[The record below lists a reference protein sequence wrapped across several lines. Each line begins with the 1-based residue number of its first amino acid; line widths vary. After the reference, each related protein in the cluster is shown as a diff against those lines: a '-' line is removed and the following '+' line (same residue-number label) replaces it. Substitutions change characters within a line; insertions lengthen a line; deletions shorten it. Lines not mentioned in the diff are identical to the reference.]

1 MANGIKLSEKF
12 KLAMRQAEFFEDFFG
27 ITPQGYTITATSGT
41 LAAGTAGTDL
51 SITTQAADNAV
62 GSVIGARQSILAANR
77 PLYMIARLQF
87 AEAATNVANLFV
99 GFSSSAAAA
108 VMGDNGAGPASSYSG
123 IGLHKIDGGL
133 NWIAE
138 YSVGSTQK
146 TQELTGIAVATVGQ
160 PVTDIVAGKAAYQVI
175 EIVAIPKSA
184 TLCDVS
190 FLIDGVVVMRFLDQV
205 YTSIAAMGPT
215 VVVKSGSATAEVLLL
230 DYIGWAH
237 VR

>member
-1 MANGIKLSEKF
+1 MNGIKLSEKF
-12 KLAMRQAEFFEDFFG
+12 KLAIRQAEFFEDFFG

-41 LAAGTAGTDL
+41 LAAGSAGTDL

-62 GSVIGARQSILAANR
+62 GSVIGAKQALLAANK

-87 AEAATNVANLFV
+87 SEAATNAANLFV
-99 GFSSSAAAA
+99 GFTSSAAAA

-123 IGLHKIDGGL
+123 IGLHKLDGGL

-138 YSVGSTQK
+138 FSVGSTQK

-160 PVTDIVAGKAAYQVI
+160 QVSDIVAGKAAYQVI
-175 EIVAIPKSA
+175 EVVAVPKSA

>member
-1 MANGIKLSEKF
+1 MNGIKLSEKF
-12 KLAMRQAEFFEDFFG
+12 KRALRQAEFFEDFFG
-27 ITPQGYTITATSGT
+27 ITPQGYTITAASGT
-41 LAAGTAGTDL
+41 LAAGTDGTSL
-51 SITTQAADNAV
+51 SVTTQAADNAV
-62 GSVIGARQSILAANR
+62 GSVIGARQSLLAANK

-87 AEAATNVANLFV
+87 AEAATNAGNVFV

-138 YSVGSTQK
+138 YSVGATQK
-146 TQELTGIAVATVGQ
+146 TQELTGIAVATLGQ
-160 PVTDIVAGKAAYQVI
+160 PVTDIAAGSASYQQI
-175 EIVAIPKSA
+175 EIIALPKTS
-184 TLCDVS
+184 TLCDVI
-190 FLIDGVVVMRFLDQV
+190 FKINDVTVMKFMDQV
-205 YTSIAAMGPT
+205 YTSVAAMGPT
-215 VVVKSGSATAEVLLL
+215 VVVKAGSSTAEVLLL

>member
-12 KLAMRQAEFFEDFFG
+12 KLAMRQAEFFEDFVG

-41 LAAGTAGTDL
+41 LAAGANETSL

-62 GSVIGARQSILAANR
+62 GSVMGAKQALLAANK

-87 AEAATNVANLFV
+87 AEAATNAANVFV
-99 GFSSSAAAA
+99 GFTSSAAAA

-123 IGLHKIDGGL
+123 IGLHKLDGGL

-138 YSVGSTQK
+138 YSVGATQK

-160 PVTDIVAGKAAYQVI
+160 QVQDIVAGKSAFQVI
-175 EIVAIPKSA
+175 EILAIPRNA
-184 TLCDVS
+184 TQCDVM
-190 FLIDGVVVMRFLDQV
+190 FLIDGVCVMKFMDQV

-215 VVVKSGSATAEVLLL
+215 VVIKSGSVTAEVLLL

>member
-1 MANGIKLSEKF
+1 MANGIKTSEKF
-12 KLAMRQAEFFEDFFG
+12 ELARRQAEFFEDFFG

-41 LAAGTAGTDL
+41 LAAGANSTDL
-51 SITTQAADNAV
+51 VMTTQAADNAV
-62 GSVIGARQSILAANR
+62 GSVIGAKQAILGINK

-87 AEAATNVANLFV
+87 AEAATNAANVFV

-108 VMGDNGAGPASSYSG
+108 VMGDNGAGPAANYSG
-123 IGLHKIDGGL
+123 AGLFKVDGGL
-133 NWIAE
+133 NWVAE
-138 YSVGSTQK
+138 FSNGAVQK

-160 PVTDIVAGKAAYQVI
+160 QVQDLVAGKAAYQVI
-175 EIVAIPKSA
+175 EIMVIPKSA

-205 YTSIAAMGPT
+205 FTSIAAMGPT
-215 VVVKSGSATAEVLLL
+215 VVVKSGSVTAEVLTL